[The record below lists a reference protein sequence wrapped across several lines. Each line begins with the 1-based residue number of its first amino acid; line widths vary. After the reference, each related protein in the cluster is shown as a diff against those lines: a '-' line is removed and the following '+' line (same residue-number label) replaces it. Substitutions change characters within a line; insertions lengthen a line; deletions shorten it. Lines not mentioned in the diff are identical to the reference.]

1 MKKKLAV
8 IAIGGNSLITDNDH
22 VKVEEQ
28 YEAVCTTVKHIVDL
42 IELDYNVLITHGN
55 GPQVGYIL
63 RRAELA
69 KEVAGIHEVP
79 LILCGADTQGSIGF
93 YIQMALDNEFYK
105 RGIERQG
112 ATLVTQVEVDPND
125 PAFANPAKPIGAFF
139 SEEQVEAIKQEHPNW
154 TLVSDAGRGWRR
166 VVPSPMPKRIV
177 ELDVIKTLLDA
188 NIALVAG
195 GGGGLPVVRKD
206 GVYSGIDAVIDKDR
220 ATSLLAAELG
230 ADLLII
236 STGVPQVAIR
246 FNTPEQENLSQCTLA
261 EIAQYAQEGHFAP
274 GSMLPKIEAV
284 MDFIKA
290 GGKEAI
296 ITSPDMIRE
305 AVVDGAGTH
314 IVG

>member
-28 YEAVCTTVKHIVDL
+28 YEAVCTTVRHIVDL

-63 RRAELA
+63 RRAEIA
-69 KEVAGIHEVP
+69 RDVEGIHEVP
-79 LILCGADTQGSIGF
+79 LLLCGADTQGSIGF
-93 YIQMALDNEFYK
+93 YIQMALDNEFAK
-105 RGIERQG
+105 RGMDRQG
-112 ATLVTQVEVDPND
+112 ATLVTQVEVDAND
-125 PAFANPAKPIGAFF
+125 PAFKNPAKPIGAFF
-139 SEEQVEAIKQEHPNW
+139 SEEQVEVVKKEHPDW

-166 VVPSPMPKRIV
+166 VVPSPMPKKIV
-177 ELDVIKTLLDA
+177 ELDVIKTLLNSDV
-188 NIALVAG
+188 ALVAG
-195 GGGGLPVVRKD
+195 GGGGLPVVKTD
-206 GVYSGIDAVIDKDR
+206 GQYRGIDAVIDKDR
-220 ATSLLAAELG
+220 ATSLLAADLG

-246 FNTPEQENLSQCTLA
+246 FNTPEQENLSSCTLA
-261 EIAQYAQEGHFAP
+261 EIEQYAADGHFAP
-274 GSMLPKIEAV
+274 GSMLPKVEAV

-305 AVVDGAGTH
+305 AVINGKGTH
-314 IVG
+314 ITE

>member
-28 YEAVCTTVKHIVDL
+28 YEAVCTTVRHIVDL

-63 RRAELA
+63 RRAEIA
-69 KEVAGIHEVP
+69 RDVAGIHEVP
-79 LILCGADTQGSIGF
+79 LLLCGADTQGSIGF
-93 YIQMALDNEFYK
+93 YIQMALDNEFAK
-105 RGIERQG
+105 RGMDRQG
-112 ATLVTQVEVDPND
+112 ATLVTQVEVDAND
-125 PAFANPAKPIGAFF
+125 PAFKNPAKPIGAFF
-139 SEEQVEAIKQEHPNW
+139 SEEQVEVVKKEHPDW

-177 ELDVIKTLLDA
+177 ELDVIKTLLASDV
-188 NIALVAG
+188 ALVAG
-195 GGGGLPVVRKD
+195 GGGGLPVVKTD
-206 GVYSGIDAVIDKDR
+206 GQYRGIDAVIDKDR
-220 ATSLLAAELG
+220 ATSLLAADLG

-246 FNTPEQENLSQCTLA
+246 FNTPEQENLSSCTLA
-261 EIAQYAQEGHFAP
+261 EVEKYAAEGHFAP

-305 AVVDGAGTH
+305 AVMNGKGTH
-314 IVG
+314 ITQ

>member
-28 YEAVCTTVKHIVDL
+28 YEAVCTTVRHIVDL

-63 RRAELA
+63 RRAEIA
-69 KEVAGIHEVP
+69 RDVAGIHEVP
-79 LILCGADTQGSIGF
+79 LLLCGADTQGSIGF
-93 YIQMALDNEFYK
+93 YIQMALDNEFAK
-105 RGIERQG
+105 RGMDRQG
-112 ATLVTQVEVDPND
+112 ATLVTQVEVDAND
-125 PAFANPAKPIGAFF
+125 PAFKNPAKPIGAFF
-139 SEEQVEAIKQEHPNW
+139 SEEQVEVVKKEHPDW

-177 ELDVIKTLLDA
+177 ELDVIKTLLASDV
-188 NIALVAG
+188 ALVAG
-195 GGGGLPVVRKD
+195 GGGGLPVVKTD
-206 GVYSGIDAVIDKDR
+206 GQYRGIDAVIDKDR
-220 ATSLLAAELG
+220 ATSLLAADLG

-246 FNTPEQENLSQCTLA
+246 FNTPEQKNLSSCTLA
-261 EIAQYAQEGHFAP
+261 EVEKYAAEGHFAP

-305 AVVDGAGTH
+305 AVMNGKGTH
-314 IVG
+314 ITQ

>member
-28 YEAVCTTVKHIVDL
+28 YAAVCTTVSHIVDL

-63 RRAELA
+63 RRAEVA
-69 KEVAGIHEVP
+69 QEVAGIHEVP

-93 YIQMALDNEFYK
+93 YIQMALDNEFAR
-105 RGIERQG
+105 RGINRQG
-112 ATLVTQVEVDPND
+112 ATLVTQVEVDQND
-125 PAFANPAKPIGAFF
+125 PAFKNPAKPIGAFF
-139 SEEQVEAIKQEHPNW
+139 TDEQVESVRAEHPDW

-166 VVPSPMPKRIV
+166 VVPSPMPKSIV
-177 ELDVIKTLLDA
+177 ELNVIKTLLNADV
-188 NIALVAG
+188 ALVAG
-195 GGGGLPVVRKD
+195 GGGGLPVVKKD
-206 GVYSGIDAVIDKDR
+206 GMFTGIDAVIDKDR

-246 FNTPEQENLSQCTLA
+246 FNTPQQENLSKCCLA
-261 EIAQYAQEGHFAP
+261 EMEQYAKEGHFAP

-296 ITSPDMIRE
+296 ITSPDKIRD
-305 AVVDGAGTH
+305 AVVNGAGTH
-314 IVG
+314 IVA